1 MPANCLTSKDWL
13 VSQLPGLNDRD
24 CQKLA
29 DCGIY
34 TTQQLLKQCSR
45 DDLQQQLA
53 PRLQV
58 RLQQLK
64 KWVALADLARIP
76 NVGCEYCGLLLHGG
90 VGSVAQLSQLS
101 VHRLHPQL
109 LRLHVATLQ
118 RKDLCPNVDEV
129 AVWIQ
134 QARSLSNK

>member
-13 VSQLPGLNDRD
+13 IHQLPGLDDRD

-34 TTQQLLKQCSR
+34 TTRQLLQQGR
-45 DDLQQQLA
+45 RADRQPDLA
-53 PRLQV
+53 ARLQV

-76 NVGCEYCGLLLHGG
+76 NVGCIHCGLLLHGG
-90 VGSVAQLSQLS
+90 VGSVAQLSQLP

-109 LRLHVATLQ
+109 LRFHVATLQ
-118 RKDLCPNVDEV
+118 RKDLCPTVDEV

-134 QARSLSNK
+134 QARNLV

>member
-1 MPANCLTSKDWL
+1 MSTNCLTSKDWL
-13 VSQLPGLNDRD
+13 IRQLPGLDEQD

-34 TTQQLLKQCSR
+34 TTQQLLKQCCHGDR
-45 DDLQQQLA
+45 QQNLA
-53 PRLQV
+53 ARLQV

-64 KWVALADLARIP
+64 KWVALADLARVP
-76 NVGCEYCGLLLHGG
+76 NVGCIHCGLLLHGG

-109 LRLHVATLQ
+109 LRFHVATLK
-118 RKDLCPNVDEV
+118 RKDLCPTVDEV

-134 QARSLSNK
+134 QARHLV

>member
-1 MPANCLTSKDWL
+1 MPANCLAPGDWL
-13 VSQLPGLNDRD
+13 VRQLPGLSDRD
-24 CQKLA
+24 CQKFA

-34 TTQQLLKQCSR
+34 TTQQLLTQCR
-45 DDLQQQLA
+45 PLDRQLDLVA
-53 PRLQV
+53 RLQV
-58 RLQQLK
+58 RLQELK

-109 LRLHVATLQ
+109 LRFHVATLQ
-118 RKDLCPNVDEV
+118 RKDLCPSVNEV

-134 QARSLSNK
+134 QARRLTS